1 MPVRLIVMT
10 VAVASACLIRRCALA
25 GAGRGAAGGR
35 GIDFDA
41 LRTQAAAALTSLQQS
56 REARVASVATT
67 AF

>member
-1 MPVRLIVMT
+1 MPVRLIVWCCCDRLS
-10 VAVASACLIRRCALA
+10 VRRCAPA

-41 LRTQAAAALTSLQQS
+41 LRAQAAAALTSLQQS

>member
-1 MPVRLIVMT
+1 MPVRLIVC
-10 VAVASACLIRRCALA
+10 VLLQRLSVRRCAPA

-41 LRTQAAAALTSLQQS
+41 LRAQAAAALTSLQQ
-56 REARVASVATT
+56 RAKRARRRVATT